1 MKITFNKK
9 FASSACAAA
18 VLAGVFAPSA
28 QAASTQESLF
38 GNSINDIIS
47 GSSSFGN
54 TGGNNTATSTGTN
67 VEQVRSQIVKETN
80 NFRVENSPN
89 PVVIETFENPQIQ
102 QGAQSWADHMA
113 QTGVIQH
120 DPHLH
125 DEDMSLS
132 ENIHVTNSPV
142 LVAKDVVDSWASSP
156 GHRKNML
163 VDTNQMGV
171 GISHGNN
178 GNWYVV
184 ARYKYDYDTNNNFLR
199 NDLK

>member
-1 MKITFNKK
+1 MKIAFNKK
-9 FASSACAAA
+9 LVSSACAAA

-38 GNSINDIIS
+38 GNGINDIIS
-47 GSSSFGN
+47 GSSSSNN
-54 TGGNNTATSTGTN
+54 TGGNSNASTGTN

-80 NFRVENSPN
+80 NFRVENSTN
-89 PVVIETFENPQIQ
+89 PVVIETFQNPQIQ

-125 DEDMSLS
+125 DEDLSLS

>member
-1 MKITFNKK
+1 MKIAFNKK
-9 FASSACAAA
+9 FVSSACAAA
-18 VLAGVFAPSA
+18 VLTGVFAPSA
-28 QAASTQESLF
+28 QAVSTQESLF
-38 GNSINDIIS
+38 GNGINDIIS
-47 GSSSFGN
+47 GGSSFDN
-54 TGGNNTATSTGTN
+54 TGGNSNASTGTN

-80 NFRVENSPN
+80 NFRVENSTD
-89 PVVIETFENPQIQ
+89 PVVIETFQNPQIQ
-102 QGAQSWADHMA
+102 QGAQSWADNMA
-113 QTGVIQH
+113 RTGVIKH

-125 DEDMSLS
+125 DEDLSLS

-184 ARYKYDYDTNNNFLR
+184 ARYKYDYNTNNNFLR